1 MSKKRATVTAF
12 EESLLLNNRTYYQY
26 IDRLTE
32 LAISRII
39 WHNLPDTVDE
49 RYLELHLFTDG
60 QMIYFNDEVIGNL
73 CLNCTMSG
81 RFDVYGYPILRRA
94 YSAYNNYKKMLKPDN
109 SVIIFNNL
117 LRTNSIL
124 DVKMFALRLY
134 NIDRTI
140 DINVNAQKTPVLIV
154 CDENERLTMQNVYKQ
169 WQGNEPV
176 IKGDKNLNVKGITV
190 LKTDAPF
197 VADKL
202 YELKC
207 NIWNEALT
215 YLGISNITVNKKER
229 LITDEVER
237 NQGGVLANRYP
248 FMNPREKAV
257 LEINKMFGTDIKV
270 EYREDWSDFDLSM
283 PNVEEKVV
291 VDNG

>member
-1 MSKKRATVTAF
+1 MSKKRANITEF
-12 EESLLLNNRTYYQY
+12 ENSLLLNNRTYYQY
-26 IDRLTE
+26 VDRLTE

-39 WHNLPDTVDE
+39 WHDLPDTVDE

-73 CLNCTMSG
+73 CLNCTMTG

-94 YSAYNNYKKMLKPDN
+94 YSAYNNYQKMLKPDN
-109 SVIIFNNL
+109 SVVIFNNL

-140 DINVNAQKTPVLIV
+140 GINVNAQKTPVLIV
-154 CDENERLTMQNVYKQ
+154 CDESERLTMQNVYKQ
-169 WQGNEPV
+169 WAGNEPV

-248 FMNPREKAV
+248 FLNPREKAV
-257 LEINKMFGTDIKV
+257 EQINKMFGTNISV

-283 PNVEEKVV
+283 PDVEEKVV
-291 VDNG
+291 VGNG

>member
-1 MSKKRATVTAF
+1 MSKKRANITEF
-12 EESLLLNNRTYYQY
+12 ENSLLLNNRTYYQY

-39 WHNLPDTVDE
+39 WHDLPDTVDE

-73 CLNCTMSG
+73 CLNCTMTG

-94 YSAYNNYKKMLKPDN
+94 YSAYNNYQKMLKPDN
-109 SVIIFNNL
+109 SVVIFNNL

-154 CDENERLTMQNVYKQ
+154 CDESERLTMQNVYKQ
-169 WQGNEPV
+169 WAGNEPV

-248 FMNPREKAV
+248 FLNPREKAV
-257 LEINKMFGTDIKV
+257 EQINKMFGTNISV

-283 PNVEEKVV
+283 PSVEEKVV

>member
-1 MSKKRATVTAF
+1 MSKKRANITEF
-12 EESLLLNNRTYYQY
+12 ENSLLLNNRTYYQY

-39 WHNLPDTVDE
+39 WHDLPDTVDE

-73 CLNCTMSG
+73 CLNFTMTG

-94 YSAYNNYKKMLKPDN
+94 YSAYNNYQKMLKPDN
-109 SVIIFNNL
+109 SVVIFNNL

-154 CDENERLTMQNVYKQ
+154 CDESERLTMQNVYKQ

-248 FMNPREKAV
+248 FLNPREKAV
-257 LEINKMFGTDIKV
+257 EQINKMFDTNISV

-283 PNVEEKVV
+283 PDVEERVV

>member
-1 MSKKRATVTAF
+1 M
-12 EESLLLNNRTYYQY
+12 LNNRTYYQY
-26 IDRLTE
+26 VERLTE

-39 WHNLPDTVDE
+39 WHNLPKTVDE

-60 QMIYFNDEVIGNL
+60 QMIYFNDDVIGNL

-117 LRTNSIL
+117 MRTNSIL

-134 NIDRTI
+134 NLDRTI
-140 DINVNAQKTPVLIV
+140 DINVNAQKTPVLIM
-154 CDENERLTMQNVYKQ
+154 CDENERLTMQNLYKQ
-169 WQGNEPV
+169 WEGNEPV
-176 IKGDKNLNVKGITV
+176 IFGDKNLNVKGVQV
-190 LKTDAPF
+190 LKTDAPY

-237 NQGGVLANRYP
+237 NQGGVLANRFPYL
-248 FMNPREKAV
+248 NPREKAV
-257 LEINKMFGTDIKV
+257 IDINEMFGTDISV
-270 EYREDWSDFDLSM
+270 EFREDWTGFDLSM
-283 PNVEEKVV
+283 PNVDVKVGD
-291 VDNG
+291 DNG

>member
-283 PNVEEKVV
+283 PDVEEKVV

>member
-1 MSKKRATVTAF
+1 M
-12 EESLLLNNRTYYQY
+12 LNNRTYYQY
-26 IDRLTE
+26 VDRLTE
-32 LAISRII
+32 LAISRIM
-39 WHNLPDTVDE
+39 WHDLPDTVDE
-49 RYLELHLFTDG
+49 RYLELHLFADG
-60 QMIYFNDEVIGNL
+60 QMIYFNDEVIGDL

-117 LRTNSIL
+117 MRTNSIL

-134 NIDRTI
+134 NLDRTI
-140 DINVNAQKTPVLIV
+140 DINVNAQKTPVLIL
-154 CDENERLTMQNVYKQ
+154 CDENERLTMKNLYKQ
-169 WQGNEPV
+169 WEGNEPV
-176 IKGDKNLNVKGITV
+176 IFGDKNLNVKGVQV

-215 YLGISNITVNKKER
+215 YLGISNVTVNKKER

-237 NQGGVLANRYP
+237 NQGGVLANRFPYL
-248 FMNPREKAV
+248 NPREKAV
-257 LEINKMFGTDIKV
+257 IQINKMFGTNISV
-270 EYREDWSDFDLSM
+270 EFREDWTGFDLSL
-283 PNVEEKVV
+283 PDAKVEVGDE
-291 VDNG
+291 DG

>member
-1 MSKKRATVTAF
+1 MKNKRLQITEF
-12 EESLLLNNRTYYQY
+12 ENSLMLNNRTYYQY
-26 IDRLTE
+26 VERLTE

-39 WHNLPDTVDE
+39 WHNLPKTVDE

-60 QMIYFNDEVIGNL
+60 QMIYFNDDVIGDL

-81 RFDVYGYPILRRA
+81 RFDVYCYPILRRA

-117 LRTNSIL
+117 MRTNSIL

-134 NIDRTI
+134 NLDRTI
-140 DINVNAQKTPVLIV
+140 DINVNAQKTPVLIL
-154 CDENERLTMQNVYKQ
+154 CDENERLTMKNLYKQ
-169 WQGNEPV
+169 WEGNEPV
-176 IKGDKNLNVKGITV
+176 IWGDKNLNVKGVQV

-215 YLGISNITVNKKER
+215 YLGISNVTVNKKER

-237 NQGGVLANRYP
+237 NQGGVLANRFPYL
-248 FMNPREKAV
+248 NPREKAV
-257 LEINKMFGTDIKV
+257 IDINEMFGTDISV
-270 EYREDWSDFDLSM
+270 EFREDWSGFDLGM
-283 PNVEEKVV
+283 PDVDVEVGE
-291 VDNG
+291 DNG

>member
-73 CLNCTMSG
+73 CLNCTMAG

-283 PNVEEKVV
+283 PDVEEKVV
-291 VDNG
+291 VGNG

>member
-1 MSKKRATVTAF
+1 MKNKRLQITEF
-12 EESLLLNNRTYYQY
+12 ENSLMLNNRTYYQY
-26 IDRLTE
+26 VERLTE

-39 WHNLPDTVDE
+39 WHNLPKTVDE

-60 QMIYFNDEVIGNL
+60 QMIYFNDDVIGDL

-117 LRTNSIL
+117 MRTNSIL

-134 NIDRTI
+134 NLDRTI

-154 CDENERLTMQNVYKQ
+154 CDENERLTMKNLYKQ
-169 WQGNEPV
+169 WEGNEPV
-176 IKGDKNLNVKGITV
+176 IWGDKNLNVKGLQV

-215 YLGISNITVNKKER
+215 YLGISNVTVNKKER

-237 NQGGVLANRYP
+237 NQGGVLANRFPYL
-248 FMNPREKAV
+248 NPREKAV
-257 LEINKMFGTDIKV
+257 IDINEMFGTDISV
-270 EYREDWSDFDLSM
+270 EFREDWSGFDLSM
-283 PNVEEKVV
+283 PDVDVEVGD
-291 VDNG
+291 DNG

>member
-60 QMIYFNDEVIGNL
+60 QMIYFNDEIIGNL
-73 CLNCTMSG
+73 CLNCTMAG

-94 YSAYNNYKKMLKPDN
+94 YSAYNNYTKMLKPDN

-176 IKGDKNLNVKGITV
+176 IKGDKNLNVKGLTV

-283 PNVEEKVV
+283 PSVEEKVV
-291 VDNG
+291 VGNG

>member
-1 MSKKRATVTAF
+1 MSKKRTTVTAF

-73 CLNCTMSG
+73 CLNCTMAG

-283 PNVEEKVV
+283 PDVEEKVV
-291 VDNG
+291 VGNG

>member
-1 MSKKRATVTAF
+1 M
-12 EESLLLNNRTYYQY
+12 LNNRTYYQY
-26 IDRLTE
+26 VERLTE

-60 QMIYFNDEVIGNL
+60 QMIYFNDDVIGDL

-117 LRTNSIL
+117 MRTNSIL

-134 NIDRTI
+134 NLDRTI
-140 DINVNAQKTPVLIV
+140 DINVNAQKTPVLIL
-154 CDENERLTMQNVYKQ
+154 CDENERLTMKNVYKQ
-169 WQGNEPV
+169 WEGNEPV
-176 IKGDKNLNVKGITV
+176 IYGDKNLNVKGVQV

-197 VADKL
+197 IADKL

-215 YLGISNITVNKKER
+215 YLGISNITINKKER
-229 LITDEVER
+229 MVTDEVKR
-237 NQGGVLANRYP
+237 NQGGVLANRFPYL
-248 FMNPREKAV
+248 NPREKAV
-257 LEINKMFGTDIKV
+257 IDINKMFGTDISV
-270 EYREDWSDFDLSM
+270 EFREDWAGFDLSM
-283 PNVEEKVV
+283 PEVDVKVGE
-291 VDNG
+291 DNG

>member
-283 PNVEEKVV
+283 PDVEEKVV
-291 VDNG
+291 VGNG

>member
-1 MSKKRATVTAF
+1 MKNKRLQITEF
-12 EESLLLNNRTYYQY
+12 ENSLMLNNRTYYQY
-26 IDRLTE
+26 VDRLTE

-39 WHNLPDTVDE
+39 WHDLPKTVDE

-60 QMIYFNDEVIGNL
+60 QMVYFNDEVVGNL
-73 CLNCTMSG
+73 CLNCTMTG

-117 LRTNSIL
+117 MRTNSIL

-134 NIDRTI
+134 NLDRTI

-154 CDENERLTMQNVYKQ
+154 CDENERLTMQNLYKQ
-169 WQGNEPV
+169 WTGNEPV
-176 IKGDKNLNVKGITV
+176 IFGDKNLNVKGLQV

-215 YLGISNITVNKKER
+215 YLGISNVTVNKKER

-237 NQGGVLANRYP
+237 GQGGVLANRFPYL
-248 FMNPREKAV
+248 NPREKAV
-257 LEINKMFGTDIKV
+257 IDINEMFGTNISV
-270 EYREDWSDFDLSM
+270 EFREDWSGFDLSM
-283 PNVEEKVV
+283 PDVDVKVG
-291 VDNG
+291 DDIG

>member
-39 WHNLPDTVDE
+39 WHNLPNTVDE

-257 LEINKMFGTDIKV
+257 LEINKMFGTNIKV

-283 PNVEEKVV
+283 PDV
-291 VDNG
+291 

>member
-1 MSKKRATVTAF
+1 MKNKRLQITEF
-12 EESLLLNNRTYYQY
+12 ENSLMLNNRTYYQY
-26 IDRLTE
+26 VDRLTE
-32 LAISRII
+32 LAISRIM
-39 WHNLPDTVDE
+39 WHDLPDTVDE
-49 RYLELHLFTDG
+49 RYLELHLFADG

-117 LRTNSIL
+117 MRTNSIL

-134 NIDRTI
+134 NLDRTI
-140 DINVNAQKTPVLIV
+140 DINVNAQKTPVLIL
-154 CDENERLTMQNVYKQ
+154 CDENERLTMKNLYKQ
-169 WQGNEPV
+169 WEGNEPV
-176 IKGDKNLNVKGITV
+176 IFGDKNLNVKGVQV

-215 YLGISNITVNKKER
+215 YLGISNVTVNKKER

-237 NQGGVLANRYP
+237 NQGGVLANRFPYL
-248 FMNPREKAV
+248 NPREKAV
-257 LEINKMFGTDIKV
+257 IEINKMFGTNISV
-270 EYREDWSDFDLSM
+270 EFREDWSGFDLSL
-283 PNVEEKVV
+283 PDAKVEVGDE
-291 VDNG
+291 DG

>member
-1 MSKKRATVTAF
+1 MSKRRANITEF
-12 EESLLLNNRTYYQY
+12 ENSLLLNNRTYYQY
-26 IDRLTE
+26 VDRLTE

-39 WHNLPDTVDE
+39 WHDLPDTVDE

-73 CLNCTMSG
+73 CLNCTMTG

-94 YSAYNNYKKMLKPDN
+94 YSAYNNYQKMLKPDN
-109 SVIIFNNL
+109 SVVIFNNL

-248 FMNPREKAV
+248 FLNPREKAV
-257 LEINKMFGTDIKV
+257 EQINKMFGTNISV

-283 PNVEEKVV
+283 PDVEEKVV
-291 VDNG
+291 VGNG

>member
-1 MSKKRATVTAF
+1 MANKRKTLSLF
-12 EESLLLNNRTYYQY
+12 EDSLIKNNRTYYQY
-26 IDRLTE
+26 VERLTE
-32 LAISRII
+32 LAISRFI
-39 WHNLPDTVDE
+39 WHGIPDTVDE
-49 RYLELHLFTDG
+49 RYMELHLFTDG
-60 QMIYFNDEVIGNL
+60 QMIWFKDEVIGEL
-73 CLNCTMSG
+73 CLNTTMGG

-117 LRTNSIL
+117 MRTNSIL

-134 NIDRTI
+134 NLDRIIDV
-140 DINVNAQKTPVLIV
+140 NVNAQKTPVLIV
-154 CDENERLTMQNVYKQ
+154 CDEKQRLTMKNLYMQYE
-169 WQGNEPV
+169 GNEPF
-176 IKGDKNLNVKGITV
+176 IFGDKSLNVGGFNV
-190 LKTDAPF
+190 LKTDAPY
-197 VADKL
+197 VADKI

-248 FMNPREKAV
+248 YLNARNEACKK
-257 LEINKMFGTDIKV
+257 ISKMFGHKL
-270 EYREDWSDFDLSM
+270 ECEFREDWSDMDVNM
-283 PNVEEKVV
+283 PVEEEVR
-291 VDNG
+291 VDG

>member
-1 MSKKRATVTAF
+1 MSKKRANITEF
-12 EESLLLNNRTYYQY
+12 ENSLLLNNRTYYQY
-26 IDRLTE
+26 VDRLTQ

-39 WHNLPDTVDE
+39 WHDLPDTVDE

-73 CLNCTMSG
+73 CLNCTMTG

-94 YSAYNNYKKMLKPDN
+94 YSAYNNYNKMLKPDN
-109 SVIIFNNL
+109 SVVIFNNL

-154 CDENERLTMQNVYKQ
+154 CDESERLTMQNVYKQ

-248 FMNPREKAV
+248 FLNPREKAV
-257 LEINKMFGTDIKV
+257 EQINKMFGTNISV

-283 PNVEEKVV
+283 PDVEEKVV
-291 VDNG
+291 IGNG